1 MSGVAREAKAI
12 ENWRRLVVAQ
22 GLNQAR
28 LYLASRSLGQTD
40 ARELKGVAEGT
51 VRKAYAGRTVIEL
64 LQNAH
69 DAHQADR
76 CDGRAEIRL
85 RPDEGAYGVLYVAN
99 DGNPLRA
106 EDFRDICRLGLSS
119 KDPATNIGHKGVG
132 FKSVRQL
139 CDAPEVYSASRPGSG
154 VFDGFCFR
162 FARPEDFDAIASQL
176 APDEAGLG
184 HELRE
189 NVSALRVTVPVD
201 ELPPQ
206 VEDFAARGYS
216 TVVRLPLRSPWELG
230 EARRQIV
237 QMQDPDAPFELF
249 LARLGTITVTVD
261 GEVAGVDS
269 RQYLRDVTAVLFRDG
284 LQVEEITI
292 RDGQRLVVVTA
303 DVDPAVLTEAARE
316 GLEEGTVDDA
326 LKKWEGGGQVQIA
339 VPEGAPL
346 PAGRMYSFLPMTPEA
361 GEPLGGFLN
370 APFDSDLAR
379 RTLKTDNPWNRA
391 LITQAI
397 DACARVAALVRGKE
411 LDLADGTLLDLMC
424 WQNSYLPELT
434 SACEQA
440 GVPLGELGLVPTRG
454 PGHRRIPVMRAKQ
467 WFGDTEFFSAD
478 AAAAAGVADLIDPA
492 VEEVRVE
499 RLKSLVRACGST
511 LAPGAEA
518 LAGWAQIV
526 ARHWAGSATPE
537 QWAGFY
543 GDLAALF
550 PVNHALLLHQ
560 ELLICAGGDLAAADG
575 GRLVF
580 FPPRRAA
587 GTEDP
592 LGALPRRLAARI
604 AVVDPKVPLSDTTR
618 VWMIRA
624 KLAREYSSGVLLRI
638 ITQLMAMY
646 TDPAT
651 LTGCLHVALR
661 IWRMRPAE
669 GETPKELRELLV
681 PVRKGWIPAPQAVFG
696 PEWGEEEPARFL
708 QGAVERAA
716 GLRELEDRILLG
728 PEAVDAGVG
737 VKEVRD
743 FLRHAGVCSGW
754 QPNLVSGGRLECRGR
769 ELHGPGPNTFWGQG
783 VLTPEQRLAWIKGVS
798 AAERG
803 AYIRKLYRAGELYTM
818 PGGSAHTS
826 LAPRDRRRLAEL
838 LLDAVQ
844 SWPAEYL
851 YTVFK
856 RTDQEGFHGVRWPSP
871 AAAFLAT
878 EPWFPQTTPG
888 RRDAISFVPL
898 RKAWV
903 ITNGQVPA
911 FLPAQPPAL
920 RSLVTPTVLQRLTPL
935 GIRLWNDER
944 TAADR
949 LAYLT
954 GLVADLPDSTAAQTR
969 HAIRSAYEDA
979 WQDLLPAIASRR
991 SNAVGT
997 PERLV
1002 VERGGTL
1009 GLASLGKEMI
1019 YTPHRDGKVQETSL
1033 RAAPVALLA
1042 IRSTPLAERIQTHL
1056 GDGADGQLK
1065 ATRDAAI
1072 EAEVDGVPIKVAHS
1086 NPLPDAAGPWLTALI
1101 LGLLEWQSGV
1111 DTAQHAQRLARA
1123 RRRLATAHLVQ
1134 AGESRILIDKHLVPP
1149 DYRPHSFLH
1158 DPDGP
1163 APRIVAVHPSART
1176 LWDTLE
1182 SACDALAAL
1191 VGAPDLTDRLRVRL
1205 FQLLRKNPE
1214 QPDRTTL
1221 DDVAEV
1227 LAITRTKL
1235 DEVLAAS
1242 DPHAHI
1248 ERLHNLLACIDPS
1261 LAATLHDQRHTL
1273 AAPEDLATWLT
1284 RHLPDAADDV
1294 LAHLDDELPDALGAL
1309 KIPLADANKRRSAAN
1324 LDPLHNTDGHQRR
1337 VNLWLQKHEDTL
1349 VGRVRDAFWP
1359 VYARGEDLAGYLRLR
1374 ELPGL
1379 RQPDPAWADTYWDL
1393 PPTVLEARADAW
1405 AKRHLPTTGSEH
1417 TPPPPRPLAELRATN
1432 LAFLPDALRSLELR
1446 IGQWQRSGG
1455 TSAAPH
1461 QMPPVQAVVEGMHA
1475 DGTTDFTALNT
1486 ASLASWLHA
1495 HGHLPAGMPAT
1506 WIPAVPAHTP
1516 TPGTT
1521 TVPGLAPVPGT
1532 ATPPGPVPVPGPR
1545 TSAVPGTPPP
1555 ATTTSP
1561 SAGTAPTTP
1570 ADRRTLGA
1578 AIAKALTPA
1587 RLATRSTALPAP
1599 RRTPVAS
1606 HPRHTGSDT
1615 GRRVSVTGPDLEETA
1630 TIGYLGEIAAGKW
1643 IEHHYGVP
1651 PRQSWRSGTRAEEY
1665 GDGIGS
1671 DILGYDFVIETPQ
1684 GRHYFEAKATSGDD
1698 PSFILGSSEIRRA
1711 QNLKDG
1717 EQYTILF
1724 VTHAKDP
1731 ARIRVHEL
1739 ANPFSPEGGRFYNI
1753 TTTAVTARFTL
1764 PTVGS

>member
-1 MSGVAREAKAI
+1 MSGGVPEVEAI
-12 ENWRRLVVAQ
+12 ESWRELVVAQ

-28 LYLASRSLGQTD
+28 LYLASRGLGQTD
-40 ARELKGVAEGT
+40 TRELKGVAEGT
-51 VRKAYAGRTVIEL
+51 VRKAYTGRTVIEL

-76 CDGRAEIRL
+76 RDGRAEIRL
-85 RPDEGAYGVLYVAN
+85 RPGEGAHGVLYVAN
-99 DGNPLRA
+99 NGNPLSPER
-106 EDFRDICRLGLSS
+106 FHSMCRLGMSS

-139 CDAPEVYSASRPGSG
+139 CDAPEVYSASRPGAG

-162 FARPEDFDAIASQL
+162 FARPEDFDAIASQV
-176 APDEAGLG
+176 APDEEGLA

-216 TVVRLPLRSPWELG
+216 TVVRLPLRSPRELG

-237 QMQDPDAPFELF
+237 QLQDPGAPFELF
-249 LARLGTITVTVD
+249 LERLGTVTVRVE
-261 GEVAGVDS
+261 GEGAEVDS

-284 LQVEEITI
+284 LRVEEITV
-292 RDGQRLVVVTA
+292 RDGLRLVVVTA
-303 DVDPAVLTEAARE
+303 DVDPAVLAEAARE

-326 LKKWEGGGQVQIA
+326 LEKWEGGGQVQIA
-339 VPEGAPL
+339 VPDGAAL
-346 PAGRMYSFLPMTPEA
+346 SAGRMYSFLPMTPEA
-361 GEPLGGFLN
+361 GEPLGGYLN

-379 RTLKTDNPWNRA
+379 RTLKADNPWNRA
-391 LITQAI
+391 LISQAI
-397 DACARVAALVRGKE
+397 DACARVAALVRDKE

-424 WQNSYLPELT
+424 WQSSYLPQLT

-440 GVPLGELGLVPTRG
+440 GVPLAELALVPTRG
-454 PGHRRIPVMRAKQ
+454 PGHRRIPVVLAKQ
-467 WFGDTEFFSAD
+467 WSGDTEYFNAD
-478 AAAAAGVADLIDPA
+478 AVAAAGVADIIDPA
-492 VEEVRVE
+492 VEEVRIE
-499 RLKSLVRACGST
+499 RLKTLVRACGST
-511 LAPGAEA
+511 LVPGAEL

-526 ARHWAGSATPE
+526 AHHWARSATPE

-550 PVNHALLLHQ
+550 SVTHAPLLRQ
-560 ELLICAGGDLAAADG
+560 DLLICAGGGLAAADG
-575 GRLVF
+575 RRLVF

-587 GTEDP
+587 GAEDP
-592 LGALPRRLAARI
+592 LGALPRQLAARI
-604 AVVDPKVPLSDTTR
+604 AVFDPKVPLSDTTR
-618 VWMIRA
+618 AWMIRA
-624 KLAREYSSGVLLRI
+624 KLAREYNSATLLRMI
-638 ITQLMAMY
+638 AQAMVKS
-646 TDPAT
+646 TDPQA
-651 LTGCLHVALR
+651 LTGYLQVALR
-661 IWRMRPAE
+661 IWRMRPPDRE
-669 GETPKELRELLV
+669 PPKELRQLMV
-681 PVRKGWIPAPQAVFG
+681 PVRGGWLPAPQAVFG
-696 PEWGEEEPARFL
+696 PEWGEREPAKFL
-708 QGAVERAA
+708 QGVVERAA
-716 GLRELEDRILLG
+716 GLRELEDRILLA
-728 PEAVDAGVG
+728 PEAVDPAASVT
-737 VKEVRD
+737 ELRE
-743 FLRHAGVCSGW
+743 FLQHAGARSGW
-754 QPNLVSGGRLECRGR
+754 QPNILSGESVECRGR
-769 ELHGPGPNTFWGQG
+769 ELNGPGHTTFWNQG
-783 VLTPEQRLAWIKGVS
+783 VLTPEQRRVWINAVTPQ
-798 AAERG
+798 ERG
-803 AYIRKLYRAGELYTM
+803 AFVSKPYRAGELYTM
-818 PGGSAHTS
+818 PGGSAHTA
-826 LAPRDRRRLAEL
+826 LDPRDRLRLAEL
-838 LLDAVQ
+838 LLEAVQ
-844 SWPAEYL
+844 NWLVEYL
-851 YTVFK
+851 RTVFK
-856 RTDQEGFHGVRWPSP
+856 RTDQEGAHSVRWLSP
-871 AAAFLAT
+871 AAAFLAS

-888 RRDAISFVPL
+888 RRAAISFVPL

-920 RSLVTPTVLQRLTPL
+920 RRLLTPTVLQRLSPL
-935 GIRLWNDER
+935 GIRLWHDER

-949 LAYLT
+949 LDYLT
-954 GLVADLPDSTAAQTR
+954 VLVADLPDSTAAQTR

-979 WQDLLPAIASRR
+979 WQDLLPATASRR
-991 SNAVGT
+991 SNTVAA

-1009 GLASLGKEMI
+1009 GLASLGKEMV

-1042 IRSTPLAERIQTHL
+1042 IRSTALAERIHAQL
-1056 GDGADGQLK
+1056 GDGADGRLK
-1065 ATRDAAI
+1065 ATRDADI
-1072 EAEVDGVPIKVAHS
+1072 DAELDGVSMKDAPSI
-1086 NPLPDAAGPWLTALI
+1086 PLPDAAGPWLTALI
-1101 LGLLEWQSGV
+1101 LGLLEWQSSV

-1123 RRRLATAHLVQ
+1123 RKRLATAHLVQ
-1134 AGESRILIDKHLVPP
+1134 ASESRILIDEHLVPP

-1158 DPDGP
+1158 DSDGP

-1182 SACDALAAL
+1182 AACDAFAAL
-1191 VGAPDLTDRLRVRL
+1191 VGAPDLTDRLRARL
-1205 FQLLRKNPE
+1205 FQLLRRNPE

-1248 ERLHNLLACIDPS
+1248 ERLYNLLACIDPS

-1284 RHLPDAADDV
+1284 RHLPDAADDL

-1349 VGRVRDAFWP
+1349 VGRIRDAFWP
-1359 VYARGEDLAGYLRLR
+1359 VYARGEDLADYLRLR

-1379 RQPDPAWADTYWDL
+1379 RQPDSAWADTYWDL
-1393 PPTVLEARADAW
+1393 PPTVLQARAEAW
-1405 AKRHLPTTGSEH
+1405 AERHLPATGSEH
-1417 TPPPPRPLAELRATN
+1417 TLPSPRPLAELRATN
-1432 LAFLPDALRSLELR
+1432 LAFLPDALLR
-1446 IGQWQRSGG
+1446 LQQGISQWQRISG
-1455 TSAAPH
+1455 TDAAPH
-1461 QMPPVQAVVEGMHA
+1461 QLPQVPAVVEGMHA
-1475 DGTTDFTALNT
+1475 DGTTDFTALNM
-1486 ASLASWLHA
+1486 ASLTAWLHS
-1495 HGHLPAGMPAT
+1495 HGHWPAGMPTTWTPAGSVSTSPPGAAT
-1506 WIPAVPAHTP
+1506 A
-1516 TPGTT
+1516 PG
-1521 TVPGLAPVPGT
+1521 PAPVPGT
-1532 ATPPGPVPVPGPR
+1532 APPPGPVPVPGPR
-1545 TSAVPGTPPP
+1545 TSAIPGTPP
-1555 ATTTSP
+1555 AATTSP
-1561 SAGTAPTTP
+1561 SAGSAPATP
-1570 ADRRTLGA
+1570 PDRRTLGV

-1587 RLATRSTALPAP
+1587 RLATRTTALPA
-1599 RRTPVAS
+1599 RRRAPVAS
-1606 HPRHTGSDT
+1606 HPRLAKTDT
-1615 GRRVSVTGPDLEETA
+1615 GGGVSVTGPDLEETA

-1651 PRQSWRSGTRAEEY
+1651 PRQSWRSSTRAEEY

-1684 GRHYFEAKATSGDD
+1684 GHHYFEAKATSGDD

-1711 QNLKDG
+1711 QNLEDG
-1717 EQYTILF
+1717 EKYTILF

-1739 ANPFSPEGGRFYNI
+1739 ENPFGPEGRRFYDI

-1764 PTVGS
+1764 PSTGS